1 LSFEGFVARMTQNHA
16 NPASSSYLLWSTI
29 AVGAAPGALSK
40 WLPHVPNQFSKF
52 ELRQQGQNSL
62 KDISTTEH
70 PLIKGYRSQAQPVR
84 FFLCGWCIRSQ
95 GLTDK
100 ARARCPKT
108 VTLADTA
115 ARSIEPK

>member
-1 LSFEGFVARMTQNHA
+1 MGSVLVGNVVGTASELSAHNESGPPSRLPSWEGLLFHCLVALNRF
-16 NPASSSYLLWSTI
+16 
-29 AVGAAPGALSK
+29 G
-40 WLPHVPNQFSKF
+40 
-52 ELRQQGQNSL
+52 ELRQRSQNSL
-62 KDISTTEH
+62 NDISTTEH
-70 PLIKGYRSQAQPVR
+70 PLIKGYRSQAQPAR
-84 FFLCGWCIRSQ
+84 FFLWVWCIRSQ